1 MNNRTPDR
9 FSDEQAKAILA
20 RAIDLD
26 HRAPTMSADELRAIA
41 ADVGISP
48 ASLEAAMRE
57 EKTALVVR
65 RVVTSR
71 RATRLILGA
80 SLPLGAVVGA
90 GLGNL
95 TPALGPGWFIAMA
108 AMGAGLV
115 ASAALVV
122 LHDSGSKLRSFLFR
136 NSVLW
141 GGIGTA
147 GIATLALFESGA
159 RMPAAVIISWTI
171 RSLITSTVLG
181 SAGVLAVRRARRI
194 EDAQPGDSS
203 GNPEAASASL
213 LTRAARRVFG
223 WLKRPLWRAPIRRLR
238 LAP

>member
-1 MNNRTPDR
+1 MNNTPDR

-48 ASLEAAMRE
+48 ESLEAAMRQE
-57 EKTALVVR
+57 QTALAVR
-65 RVVTSR
+65 RVVASR
-71 RATRLILGA
+71 RAIQLILGA

-90 GLGNL
+90 GFGGLTSTLG
-95 TPALGPGWFIAMA
+95 TGWFVAMG

-122 LHDSGSKLRSFLFR
+122 LHDSGSKLRTFLFR
-136 NSVLW
+136 NTVLW
-141 GGIGTA
+141 GGIAAA

-159 RMPAAVIISWTI
+159 PMPAAIIISGTI
-171 RSLITSTVLG
+171 RSLITSTILG
-181 SAGVLAVRRARRI
+181 SAGVLAIRRARRI

-203 GNPEAASASL
+203 GTAEAATAGP
-213 LTRAARRVFG
+213 LTRAAHRVLG

-238 LAP
+238 LAR